1 MPWMMTTLM
10 LFNLALGTSLTLSS
24 HHWLLAW
31 AGLEINSLAIIP
43 LMLTKSHPRA
53 IEATLKYFLTQA
65 TASALILFSAL
76 INAWHTGE
84 WSIHTLADLP
94 TNALTIALMMK
105 LGLVPVHFWM
115 PEVIQGIPLHVGLIV
130 LTWQKLAPMSIIIQS
145 SHLLNLNLT
154 IFLGLASILIAGW
167 SGIGHTQLRKVLA
180 FSSIGHLGWTIIV
193 LKFNPDLALFNFF
206 VYVIM
211 TTAAFT
217 TLIFINT
224 TKFSEFA
231 TSFHKDPHLT
241 VMMTLLL
248 LSLAGM
254 PPFLGFAPKI
264 LISMELVQQD
274 TILLASTTMA
284 TSMLSLF
291 FYLRLSYILTQTMP
305 PNMSCSPLL
314 WRATKNHPII
324 YDLLNLLAI
333 MTFPMVPSI
342 IPSIFPL

>member
-1 MPWMMTTLM
+1 MPSLVTTLM
-10 LFNLALGTSLTLSS
+10 LFNIALGTSLTLSS

-31 AGLEINSLAIIP
+31 VGLEINTLAVIP
-43 LMLTKSHPRA
+43 LMLAKSHPRS
-53 IEATLKYFLTQA
+53 IEAALKYFLTQA
-65 TASALILFSAL
+65 AASALLLFSAL

-105 LGLVPVHFWM
+105 LGLVPTHFWM

-167 SGIGHTQLRKVLA
+167 SGISHNQLRKVLA
-180 FSSIGHLGWTIIV
+180 FSSISHMGWTIII
-193 LKFNPDLALFNFF
+193 LKLNPELALFNFF

-211 TTAAFT
+211 TTAAFA

-224 TKFSEFA
+224 TKFSELA
-231 TSFHKDPHLT
+231 TSFHENPHLAVT
-241 VMMTLLL
+241 MTILL

-254 PPFLGFAPKI
+254 PPFLGFAPKF
-264 LISMELVQQD
+264 LISMELVQQE
-274 TILLASTTMA
+274 IIFLAATTMVA
-284 TSMLSLF
+284 SMLSLF
-291 FYLRLSYILTQTMP
+291 FYLRLSYILSQTMP
-305 PNMSCSPLL
+305 PNMFCSPLL
-314 WRATKNHPII
+314 WRTTKNHPII
-324 YDLLNLLAI
+324 CDLLNLLAI

-342 IPSIFPL
+342 VISMLPV